1 MPDELLRYYETE
13 LQILDQ
19 LGREFAQQHRQQAA
33 RLYLEQEDERDP
45 HVERLIQAVAFL
57 TARVRQKLDDDYPE
71 LTEALLHVLYPHYLA
86 PIPSLSLVQF
96 VADPMQGK
104 LTDGHRIERGTGLA
118 TDPVRGMPCRFRTC
132 YPVTLWPLEI
142 ESAAFETPR
151 GMANVR
157 GAASVLRV
165 GFHCTGGTKLEEL
178 KLRDLRLYID
188 GADAYRLYELLLNRV
203 CGVEIRAAGGRP
215 PVELRPDNLRPVGFD
230 WDEGLLPYR
239 NRSFVGFRLL
249 QEFFCFPV
257 KFLFLDVTGL
267 EAAVSRLEG
276 DRFELWIYVDQDPR
290 IEQPLTKDTFRL
302 AVAPVVNLFSTTAEP
317 LRVDQAHSEYRLVP
331 DLRREDA
338 MEVYSVDAVR
348 MVGEGPDPIPVEPFY
363 AFRHTLERRD
373 AQAFWCASRR
383 PSTHK
388 DDPGTEVFLS
398 LVDAQQ
404 RSVLSVQ
411 TLGVQ
416 VTCTN
421 RDLPA
426 SLTWDTDRFHLEGK
440 APLSRI
446 HCLRKPTK
454 SIYSHLRRETQWQLL
469 SHLALNYLSLAGE
482 GGEALRDILRL
493 YNLDR
498 EQRGANE
505 QQISGITTL
514 TARRVVRRPRSM
526 PWNGFC
532 RGLEVAVGF
541 NKDNFVAG
549 GVFLMASVL
558 EVFLGLYAS
567 INSFTQLVAT
577 VNDGRE
583 IVKQWPPR
591 AGEQTLL

>member
-1 MPDELLRYYETE
+1 
-13 LQILDQ
+13 
-19 LGREFAQQHRQQAA
+19 
-33 RLYLEQEDERDP
+33 
-45 HVERLIQAVAFL
+45 
-57 TARVRQKLDDDYPE
+57 
-71 LTEALLHVLYPHYLA
+71 
-86 PIPSLSLVQF
+86 
-96 VADPMQGK
+96 
-104 LTDGHRIERGTGLA
+104 
-118 TDPVRGMPCRFRTC
+118 
-132 YPVTLWPLEI
+132 
-142 ESAAFETPR
+142 
-151 GMANVR
+151 
-157 GAASVLRV
+157 
-165 GFHCTGGTKLEEL
+165 
-178 KLRDLRLYID
+178 
-188 GADAYRLYELLLNRV
+188 
-203 CGVEIRAAGGRP
+203 
-215 PVELRPDNLRPVGFD
+215 
-230 WDEGLLPYR
+230 
-239 NRSFVGFRLL
+239 
-249 QEFFCFPV
+249 
-257 KFLFLDVTGL
+257 
-267 EAAVSRLEG
+267 
-276 DRFELWIYVDQDPR
+276 
-290 IEQPLTKDTFRL
+290 
-302 AVAPVVNLFSTTAEP
+302 
-317 LRVDQAHSEYRLVP
+317 
-331 DLRREDA
+331 
-338 MEVYSVDAVR
+338 
-348 MVGEGPDPIPVEPFY
+348 
-363 AFRHTLERRD
+363 
-373 AQAFWCASRR
+373 
-383 PSTHK
+383 
-388 DDPGTEVFLS
+388 
-398 LVDAQQ
+398 
-404 RSVLSVQ
+404 VQ